1 MFSISVFLSSLL
13 LNSESLVRITKVF
26 FFLKKDRA
34 SVIFGGLQSVR
45 QTLKGDSWDKPLL
58 LMTSIG
64 FSPKIHC
71 LNQEGL
77 QKHLECFQVYNALSL
92 AEFSRI
98 NRMSQCL
105 CRGACDTVI
114 ETHGGNR
121 IIIYQKFSLTVD
133 TLI

>member
-1 MFSISVFLSSLL
+1 MFSIFVFLSSLL

-26 FFLKKDRA
+26 FLKKDRA
-34 SVIFGGLQSVR
+34 SLIFGELQSVR

-64 FSPKIHC
+64 FSLKIHC

-105 CRGACDTVI
+105 SRGACDTVI